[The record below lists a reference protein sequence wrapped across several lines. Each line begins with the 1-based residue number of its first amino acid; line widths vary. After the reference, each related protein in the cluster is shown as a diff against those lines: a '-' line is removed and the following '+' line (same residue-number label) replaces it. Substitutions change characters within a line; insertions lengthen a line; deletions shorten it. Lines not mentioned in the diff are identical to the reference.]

1 MSNFQNQEKQSGY
14 ERDILIDFLMSNGFV
29 GEMKMT
35 SSFIEL
41 SRNRKVI
48 EIPNEGTISET
59 MVKDVLQKAGLKLSE
74 FEEHLQNIETFKS
87 LIDLGI
93 TTKPKMD

>member
-1 MSNFQNQEKQSGY
+1 MSSFQSQEKPSEC

-59 MVKDVLQKAGLKLSE
+59 MVKDVLQKAGLKFSE
-74 FEEHLQNIETFKS
+74 FEEHLQGIRRFKS
-87 LIDLGI
+87 MIDLGI
-93 TTKPKMD
+93 VTKRK